1 MIKCVIFDMDGTLGN
16 TLPICIG
23 GIRLAVQKATGELLD
38 DSEVIKYFGASE
50 EGIIGKLM
58 PEHKQ
63 EGIDLYLNFYRE
75 QHKILAPRPFDG
87 IIPLLDMLAKNGV
100 YCAIVSGK
108 GEKSLNISL
117 EVMGIDKYFCIK
129 EHGDES
135 ATGKEFFIDKVL
147 NKLNVD
153 KACAVYIGDAVS
165 DIRASRKAG
174 IAVIAAAWADSAN
187 KDALAAEKPDFLAE
201 KVSDAQEWIAWQNG
215 LTT

>member
-1 MIKCVIFDMDGTLGN
+1 MIKCVIFDMDGTLGD

-38 DSEVIKYFGASE
+38 DGEVIKYFGASE

-87 IIPLLDMLAKNGV
+87 IIPLLDMLAKSGV

-108 GEKSLNISL
+108 
-117 EVMGIDKYFCIK
+117 
-129 EHGDES
+129 
-135 ATGKEFFIDKVL
+135 DKVL

-174 IAVIAAAWADSAN
+174 VAVIAAAWADSAN
-187 KDALAAEKPDFLAE
+187 KDALAAEKPDFLAD
-201 KVSDAQEWIAWQNG
+201 KVSDAQEWIARG
-215 LTT
+215 LIA

>member
-1 MIKCVIFDMDGTLGN
+1 
-16 TLPICIG
+16 
-23 GIRLAVQKATGELLD
+23 
-38 DSEVIKYFGASE
+38 
-50 EGIIGKLM
+50 
-58 PEHKQ
+58 
-63 EGIDLYLNFYRE
+63 
-75 QHKILAPRPFDG
+75 
-87 IIPLLDMLAKNGV
+87 MLAKNGV

-108 GEKSLNISL
+108 GEKSLDISL

-153 KACAVYIGDAVS
+153 KACAVYIGDAIS

-201 KVSDAQEWIAWQNG
+201 KVSDAQEWIARQNG
-215 LTT
+215 LTA